1 MGEKKDKSAS
11 HPLWNNSYVRYLTLL
26 VSAKVDRIDSLYLHD
41 NVYDVESA
49 LNSGVS
55 LFL

>member
-11 HPLWNNSYVRYLTLL
+11 HPLWNNSYVCYLTLL
-26 VSAKVDRIDSLYLHD
+26 VSAKVDRIVSLYLHD